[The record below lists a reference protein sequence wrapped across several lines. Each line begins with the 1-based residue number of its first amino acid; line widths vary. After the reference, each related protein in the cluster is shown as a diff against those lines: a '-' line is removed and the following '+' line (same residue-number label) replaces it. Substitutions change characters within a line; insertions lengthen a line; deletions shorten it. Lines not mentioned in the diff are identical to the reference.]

1 MKKILS
7 LLFLLLSAVPS
18 HSAVPAYQWF
28 PSNEFY
34 ISAPFSQAIHYPS
47 NSKTSHA
54 DAWALGFRAV
64 GNGSGVGKTGGL
76 QIQKLTVNNGGPGVN
91 GSFYLLELLAGA
103 EYISPKVED
112 QPLRFTAGL
121 LANAGLA
128 DTTLFVA
135 PMLTASLLYQTAA
148 TQVPTGFSLAFYYRF
163 TDISLNDA
171 AGHPGTL
178 RPSLGFRLGYTFK
191 GFWTHPQKST
201 P

>member
-1 MKKILS
+1 MKKILT
-7 LLFLLLSAVPS
+7 LLFLLSSVSA
-18 HSAVPAYQWF
+18 HAALPAYQWF

-34 ISAPFSQAIHYPS
+34 FSAPFSQTIHYPS
-47 NSKTSHA
+47 SNKTSHA

-76 QIQKLTVNNGGPGVN
+76 QIQRLTVNNSAAGVN
-91 GSFYLLELLAGA
+91 GSFYLLEMLAGA
-103 EYISPKVED
+103 EYISPKVENK
-112 QPLRFTAGL
+112 PFRFTAGL

-135 PMLTASLLYQTAA
+135 PMLTAGLLYQTAF
-148 TQVPTGFSLAFYYRF
+148 TQVPSGFSLSFYYRF
-163 TDISLNDA
+163 TDIALNDA
-171 AGHPGTL
+171 GGAPGTL
-178 RPSLGFRLGYTFK
+178 RPALGFRLGYTFR

>member
-1 MKKILS
+1 MRFS
-7 LLFLLLSAVPS
+7 LAVLLLLA
-18 HSAVPAYQWF
+18 AAPAWAAAPVYQWF

-34 ISAPFSQAIHYPS
+34 FSVPFSQDIHYPS
-47 NSKTSHA
+47 TNKTSRA

-64 GNGSGVGKTGGL
+64 GNGTGVGKTGGL
-76 QIQKLTVNNGGPGVN
+76 QIQKLTVNNAGPGVS

-103 EYISPKVED
+103 EYISPKVENK
-112 QPLRFTAGL
+112 PLRFTAGL

-128 DTTLFVA
+128 DTTLFAA
-135 PMLTASLLYQTAA
+135 PMLTAGLLYQTAA

-163 TDISLNDA
+163 TDIALNDA
-171 AGHPGTL
+171 ASQPGTL
-178 RPSLGFRLGYTFK
+178 RPALGFRLGYTFK